1 MNNKAFT
8 LIELLVVV
16 ALLGILSS
24 IAVVSFQGHIESTKR
39 KAAELN
45 LSTIHLAQQEYK
57 SNNGSYYILAGC
69 SSTSDSKIDT
79 DLFDGIKKL
88 SGDDDDPFQY
98 CILNTNGFTAKAVNP
113 DTGCEITLEEDF
125 TKERDN
131 CN

>member
-1 MNNKAFT
+1 VGKKAFT

-39 KAAELN
+39 KAAEIN

-57 SNNGSYYILAGC
+57 SNIGTYYILAGC

-88 SGDDDDPFQY
+88 SGNDDDPFQY
-98 CILNTNGFTAKAVNP
+98 CILNINGFTAKAVNP
-113 DTGCEITLEEDF
+113 DTSCEITLEEDF
-125 TKERDN
+125 TWDRKN